1 MEQPQNSGFN
11 SKLGVILAAAG
22 SAVGLGNI
30 WKFPYEA
37 GQNGGGAFLLVY
49 LLCVVTNYMMPFG
62 ALAMSLFI
70 GWFMPFQDNDLVP
83 HSQKRYK
90 RWLRPAFVFA
100 LRWIVPI
107 AILLIFL
114 NGIGLFNL

>member
-1 MEQPQNSGFN
+1 MEQSKNSGFN

-22 SAVGLGNI
+22 SAIGLGNI

-49 LLCVVTNYMMPFG
+49 LLCVILFGMP
-62 ALAMSLFI
+62 L
-70 GWFMPFQDNDLVP
+70 QDKDLVP
-83 HSQKRYK
+83 YSQKRYK
-90 RWLRPAFVFA
+90 QWLRPLFVFT

-107 AILLIFL
+107 AIVLIFL
-114 NGIGLFNL
+114 NGLGIFNL

>member
-1 MEQPQNSGFN
+1 MEQSKNSGFN

-30 WKFPYEA
+30 WKYT
-37 GQNGGGAFLLVY
+37 L
-49 LLCVVTNYMMPFG
+49 VTNFMMSLG
-62 ALAMSLFI
+62 ALAMSSFV
-70 GWFMPFQDNDLVP
+70 GWFMPLQDKDLVP
-83 HSQKRYK
+83 YSQKKYK
-90 RWLRPAFVFA
+90 ILLRPLFVFS

-114 NGIGLFNL
+114 NGLDVFNIG

>member
-1 MEQPQNSGFN
+1 MEQSKNSGFN

-22 SAVGLGNI
+22 SAIGLGNI

-49 LLCVVTNYMMPFG
+49 LLCVILFG
-62 ALAMSLFI
+62 
-70 GWFMPFQDNDLVP
+70 MPFQDKDLVP

-90 RWLRPAFVFA
+90 RWLRPAFVFS

-114 NGIGLFNL
+114 NGLGVFNIK

>member
-1 MEQPQNSGFN
+1 MDQSKNSGFN

-30 WKFPYEA
+30 RKFPYEA
-37 GQNGGGAFLLVY
+37 GQNGGGAFLIVY
-49 LLCVVTNYMMPFG
+49 LLCVI
-62 ALAMSLFI
+62 L
-70 GWFMPFQDNDLVP
+70 
-83 HSQKRYK
+83 
-90 RWLRPAFVFA
+90 FVFS

-114 NGIGLFNL
+114 NGLGVFNIG